1 MITRIVL
8 PIVAVLGV
16 LLAVHSVLPYE
27 LSLKGGKP
35 VFKSKSP
42 PTSTPLQSPPE
53 QPSRFRESIHGMGL
67 VESQRE
73 NIPIGTPVPG
83 VVAEVYVDGR
93 PDYQPPHKRVG
104 DRVKKGEPLFRI
116 DDRELKAELQTREA
130 ALLAAQ
136 AQLRRLVEM
145 PRPED
150 VPPAEAAVEEAR
162 AKLLDAEAAF
172 NRDSQLYDRKM
183 LAASDYDRDRY
194 SVQAAK
200 AALARSQADLA
211 KLKAGAW
218 KEDIEV
224 QRAAVAEARS
234 RVESAQILLERL
246 VVRAPVDGQVLQVN
260 VRPGQLATLSWKE
273 PMVVLGEVQHLHVR
287 VDVDENDLFRF
298 REGAPAVATLKGQV
312 EPEFPLEF
320 VRIEPY
326 VIPKRSLTGDNSER
340 VDTRVLQVLY
350 ALPDSRPRGST
361 SASRWT
367 SSSTSAD
374 RDTEELSKR
383 RQRLLTAQR
392 GSLRGCT

>member
-8 PIVAVLGV
+8 PLVAVLGV

-27 LSLKGGKP
+27 VKLEGGKP
-35 VFKSKSP
+35 VLKSKSP
-42 PTSTPLQSPPE
+42 PISTPLLPPPE

-83 VVAEVYVDGR
+83 VVMEVYVDGR

-116 DDRELKAELQTREA
+116 DDRDLKAELQTREA
-130 ALLAAQ
+130 ALTAAQ
-136 AQLRRLVEM
+136 AQLRRLEQM
-145 PRPED
+145 PRAED

-162 AKLLDAEAAF
+162 AKLLDAEAAY
-172 NRDSQLYDRKM
+172 NRDAQLYQRKM
-183 LAASDYDRDRY
+183 LAASDFDRSRY
-194 SVQAAK
+194 SLQAAK
-200 AALARSQADLA
+200 AALARSTADLA

-218 KEDIEV
+218 KEDVDV

-234 RVESAQILLERL
+234 QVQSVKLLLDRL
-246 VVRAPVDGQVLQVN
+246 VVRAPVDGEVLQVN

-273 PMVVLGEVQHLHVR
+273 PMVVLGEVNRLHVR

-312 EPEFPLEF
+312 KPEFPLEF

-326 VIPKRSLTGDNSER
+326 VIPKKSLTGDNSER

-350 ALPDSRPRGST
+350 ALPDTPPARVYVGQQM
-361 SASRWT
+361 
-367 SSSTSAD
+367 D
-374 RDTEELSKR
+374 VFLNVGG
-383 RQRLLTAQR
+383 L
-392 GSLRGCT
+392 